1 MNVQQKA
8 KAALVSILMEECKLD
23 VAEISD
29 NHHLQDDL
37 GLDSMKLLSLALEA
51 ENFLGCPLDEDPENP
66 PMTVRALVE
75 LVAARLE
82 EKKNVA

>member
-1 MNVQQKA
+1 MTAQNQA
-8 KAALVSILMEECKLD
+8 REALVCILVEECKID
-23 VAEISD
+23 VAGISD
-29 NHHLQDDL
+29 DHHLQDDL

-75 LVAARLE
+75 LVALRLE
-82 EKKNVA
+82 EQQNVA